1 VKLTCNI
8 DAIVKA
14 AEIVGSY
21 KLLAEKIGVSYQ
33 CVMAWKQGK
42 TSPNVL
48 NCLKIEKACD
58 KKITRKDIFPN
69 HPWGD
74 DQD

>member
-1 VKLTCNI
+1 MKPTCNKDVI
-8 DAIVKA
+8 IKA

-21 KLLAEKIGVSYQ
+21 KLLAEKIGVTYQ
-33 CVMAWKQGK
+33 CVLNWKLGK
-42 TSPNVL
+42 SSPNIL

-58 KKITRKDIFPN
+58 KKVTRKDIFPD

-74 DQD
+74 DEN